1 MARKVAV
8 RPSPGKGG
16 VKHDIKKPI
25 VKKKV
30 EKQKLN
36 IIERMVRSSPRTSA
50 RKALSEISNELST
63 PVKKETIKNEL
74 KVESP
79 DEENKLNVKQDPMF
93 DGLCEYEMI
102 RMRNIME
109 RQALFQSLDMEDA
122 KSELTPSRPKHVPS
136 SRGLASVKKVTEVL
150 PPRKSARLAGG
161 LVPDID
167 RFVPLVEEPE
177 EDNIASLEE
186 LSIKDAF
193 VRAEDEDF
201 VIKTKKLLF
210 DLKFEPKTRHDS
222 TFTPSPSFSDLDWSL
237 SQLTITDDLVAKVVP
252 DRIFSVSL
260 HPGDTRLVCAVA
272 GKVGH
277 VGLWDIMNRDDRFSN
292 GVHLYQPHTRPVNTM
307 NWDQADTSRLVTT
320 SYDGTSRVL
329 DCGLGQWRMLYGE
342 KQYLENGGWTSCH
355 AQQSPNTWLI
365 SQGNTGSVVLVD
377 TRVGWEL
384 PSTTMK
390 CFERLNPKSLS
401 VHPKQPNV
409 YLTGTNKGGCFIF
422 DIRMARDSSLMTPV
436 SELSGHSRSLSS
448 CVFSRDTGDQ
458 VATLASDDKLRL
470 YDTSYLDTPV
480 ISPQCAVR
488 HNNQTGRWL
497 TPLRLTWHPARPG
510 VLVCGS
516 MMRPRQIEV
525 WDTEGG
531 DLRPAAQL
539 TGEALGSVT
548 SIVDIHPTR
557 DVIVGGN
564 SSGRCHVFM
573 PAE

>member
-1 MARKVAV
+1 MARKVAS
-8 RPSPGKGG
+8 RASPGKGG

-25 VKKKV
+25 VKKKDD
-30 EKQKLN
+30 KQKLN

-63 PVKKETIKNEL
+63 PVKKEAFKKEL

-79 DEENKLNVKQDPMF
+79 DEENKPDVKPDPKF
-93 DGLCEYEMI
+93 DGLCEYEKI
-102 RMRNIME
+102 RMKNIME
-109 RQALFQSLDMEDA
+109 RQAMFQSLDMEDA
-122 KSELTPSRPKHVPS
+122 KMELTPSRPKHVPS
-136 SRGLASVKKVTEVL
+136 SRGLASEKKVTEVL

-177 EDNIASLEE
+177 EENIASLED
-186 LSIKDAF
+186 LSIEEAF
-193 VRAEDEDF
+193 VRAEDNEF
-201 VIKTKKLLF
+201 VTRTRELLA
-210 DLKFEPKTRHDS
+210 DLKSDAGANHDIK
-222 TFTPSPSFSDLDWSL
+222 SPGHSFSELDRSL
-237 SQLTITDDLVAKVVP
+237 SQLSITDDLVAKVVP

-277 VGLWDIMNRDDRFSN
+277 VGLWDIMTRDDRFSN
-292 GVHLYQPHTRPVNTM
+292 GVHLYQPHARPVNTM
-307 NWDQADTSRLVTT
+307 TWDQGDSSRLVTT

-342 KQYLENGGWTSCH
+342 KKYLEDGGWTSCH
-355 AQQSPNTWLI
+355 AQQSPDTWLI

-377 TRVGWEL
+377 RRVGWEL
-384 PSTTMK
+384 PTSTMK
-390 CFERLNPKSLS
+390 CFDRLNPKSLS
-401 VHPKQPNV
+401 VHPQQTNL

-422 DIRMARDSSLMTPV
+422 DLRMAGEKGLMTPV

-448 CVFSRDTGDQ
+448 CVFSKVSGDQ

-470 YDTSYLDTPV
+470 YDTSSLSRPV
-480 ISPQCAVR
+480 ISPQCSVK

-497 TPLRLTWHPARPG
+497 TPLRLAWHPARPG

-525 WDTEGG
+525 WDTKGG
-531 DLRPAAQL
+531 DLRLAAQL
-539 TGEALGSVT
+539 TGEPLGSVT

-557 DVIVGGN
+557 DIIVGGN